1 MSTNIE
7 KKKILFFAGMDKT
20 KTTSSIK
27 TVYDCAPITS
37 QDPKTRVRRQVDP
50 FGPNRPRTSFRFSD
64 VPANQIGSTLTRRQG
79 PGENAISIQRVVSSS
94 QSNEV
99 SETVSESGSE
109 RSGRVL
115 TSAGNGR
122 VVGSEK
128 RSNSQTSEVTENQ
141 TSSGGT
147 SNVVM
152 VRNGN
157 SVRPNAII
165 VNGRRVIVPVNRN
178 TVRPGAVLV
187 NRQQTVPVGVSA
199 VRPNAILVNR
209 QPSVVP
215 VNAIGQNAVLLNRP
229 QNVVSVDDVN
239 IQPAAGT
246 INVNDIRSV
255 VVPVNTNIQTP
266 SERQGVVYVNNVPQI
281 QNNGRLTSVSSGIP
295 TVTNVAQNRPSN
307 VNVMSRVTD
316 GRQPATN
323 SQVLDI
329 SVNAGKVNVQPGLRL
344 SASDQARSGNVQVLD
359 IRKTAGIM
367 GVNSGSNQV
376 PTAGD
381 ANMYAIQGQQG
392 NAVLTDRRIDPAAA
406 TNVNVRAAVNTGK
419 VTVDPQVVDLTVRAG
434 KVSVNPTLNVSP
446 TDQRRTARTQVV
458 GVRQAG
464 AAMNAN
470 SLNPAINVSPTDQ
483 RRTVGTQV
491 VGVRQAGAA
500 TNTNSINPALN
511 VSPTN
516 QRRVGGTQ
524 IVGVRQAGAVANVN
538 SVSNR
543 NPQDPNLYRETTNQA
558 GAAAV
563 NGRMAG
569 PVGSFKNTN
578 AVVTS
583 RTAPQDVSVANT
595 QPAIG
600 ITGVTREI
608 TTLTREVPEVTRV
621 RPAVTGMLPSD
632 VALLN
637 RPRDVEIQVETSNTV
652 AIPTNPKLEVDVNID
667 NSNTVGSLDSSG
679 SDIGIAGIAS
689 MENTIVAGPSLNAF
703 NRNTQLSAIEVDQ
716 NINLQPEIKTTD
728 VNIEMQPGVIKVES
742 SGDNTL
748 DLSNVV
754 VGNAQRRNL
763 DLTNVVVKQDNPEI
777 LANSINIQAG
787 ESDAK
792 LAMVTKD
799 EPNLPGAINAVNVVQ
814 TEVQTGLSDSNLIK
828 EDALS
833 DTKAIDMDKAKMITI
848 LSAEQQAA
856 NMQPASVSAVNVRET
871 ARGTVNQISA
881 LRPTGNQGAPAAAA
895 PRPFVT
901 SWVSQTGFRNTVSS
915 GIVETKPTISS
926 RLAVSRSNRT
936 DNLNLANGRVRVRNV
951 TIAGSAKP
959 SAATVVPSVPEVVTT
974 PIPLEWNVNGTYYD
988 NSSYYGNYTGD
999 GNYTEGGYYT
1009 DGNYT
1014 YYNGTMYPDYAAMY
1028 GNESMYGNY
1037 SFYNE
1042 TMYPGN
1048 LTMPGNETEY
1058 YWNMTEPT
1066 LTSRTSPQNTPVTV
1080 APASRI
1086 NKTPTAVVATN
1097 RISVTTRAP
1106 ARPVPRQTTPSAQM
1120 ETRKYANI
1128 DFKNLSPGRVP
1139 YLPDYRSNLDNFGG
1153 VVVTGVQGTVRNN
1166 INARRDSS
1174 AITGDRRVNV
1184 VDRNKILFSGDNV
1197 ATSRTTAGN
1206 TLNANLNNNVLPV
1219 NLPDPPIV
1227 DNVVNRPKV
1236 VLSYPLDSNSV
1247 AIGQVRVRNLVSDDG
1262 ALPRDGTHVE
1272 SANKEVDYYTLVNE
1286 IVEKLKLFSA
1296 TESNTDSLP
1305 KYDTEMN
1312 TVLVGMG
1319 RDINQQEQRF
1329 TDPIRIPS
1337 SITLD
1342 GAITDI
1348 APTIRDERRL
1358 DSGRTQIELD
1368 MPPIDVPASSDQSAE
1383 VEIRRTLDQFQ
1394 GFPFASG
1401 ERQRTAWA
1409 SNVNDD
1415 AKAGSAVPVDV
1426 PPIAVSSTDES
1437 ISIASIDKPESN
1449 RRGTG
1454 YDLINMVNN
1463 NQMAKT
1469 TFDFFNKNML
1479 DRSSSKASAGNAM
1492 NNGISFGNGQAG
1504 NGNLLNDLSRPR
1516 KTQTAVKTIWENQEM
1531 VNGGNSMSY
1540 NGKFTYPGAD
1550 SSINVR
1556 DLPEIRDVTV
1566 TGSRDASWKPN
1577 RMGTAGAPN
1586 QSFLDL
1592 TNIQPVTSQTRQPN
1606 TGKTIATSPG
1616 VPDLTNIQR
1625 SIAQADQTISQ
1636 SGDISSATE
1645 FTPEYI
1651 ASINRDIQMINDELM
1666 NTIKQTN
1673 TPVSNVQTSVTNT
1686 SDTSIGNDAVQSVA
1700 VKANINN
1707 MQNQQNTQNTR
1718 NVMNDVT
1725 IMASILNNTIRP
1737 AAQINQSLSQNRRVG
1752 SVLSNAQMEDVSLKI
1767 LATLETIVKE
1777 LQLSRELAIARHN
1790 LLSNLSLSSTAGETN
1805 NVNVVAN
1812 TDVRGTS
1819 FDLTQ
1824 DVPAIERKIGNV
1836 KTLAQNLDAIHKRLN
1851 EHVGMA
1857 ESNPVWEVNP
1867 SLLSS
1872 DNTVNQGGPLQS
1884 TGLDANAG
1892 FQTETK
1898 QIWGANTEGA
1908 DILSSLLGLSSN
1920 ATAATSDSVPLDA
1933 SLQNRFDT
1941 NSGTSSFLLDNSIRD
1956 NSMNADLASLQTA
1969 NAIGSSIADIYQ
1981 SIFGVGSTNIPSTQ
1995 VGNTNAAAS
2004 VDQGSNMNE
2013 LFLQNQLYDLSGVTE
2028 QQKQQIINSLNNA
2041 YAESGASYP
2050 GLAAPFN
2057 SDPLVYVCPNG
2068 ETFSCKPVGQ
2078 YNGIPGMEWWCFNH
2092 CKNGPGSG
2100 SCPKNKCQCTCNPTN
2115 TEKAKGAENM
2125 MIKPYVSP
2133 KEKFSNENGTISKPG
2148 ENENSVLRKKIF
2160 KKVIT
2165 LTLNGSKE
2173 NAVQVNDKGPEIM
2186 VSRAPQIITDT
2197 RAPSMN
2203 YLATAD
2209 EALRDS
2215 GKSTANEA
2223 RGASGKSANI
2233 GAVKENIKS
2242 IRKSQLN
2249 IVDNRLVCRGK
2260 GKFENI
2266 EGIVD
2271 WCTTMCRQGMC
2282 PGFVCT
2288 CWS

>member
-1 MSTNIE
+1 
-7 KKKILFFAGMDKT
+7 MDKT

-37 QDPKTRVRRQVDP
+37 QAPKTRVRRQVDP

-64 VPANQIGSTLTRRQG
+64 VPANQLGSTLTRRQG

-109 RSGRVL
+109 RSVRVL

-229 QNVVSVDDVN
+229 QNIVSAEGVN

-246 INVNDIRSV
+246 INVNDIRRV

-266 SERQGVVYVNNVPQI
+266 SERQGVVYVNNVPQL
-281 QNNGRLTSVSSGIP
+281 QNNGRSMLVSGGIP
-295 TVTNVAQNRPSN
+295 TVTNVVQNRPPN
-307 VNVMSRVTD
+307 VNVMSPVND
-316 GRQPATN
+316 GRQAAIN

-344 SASDQARSGNVQVLD
+344 SPSDQARSGNVQVLD
-359 IRKTAGIM
+359 IRKAAGIM

-392 NAVLTDRRIDPAAA
+392 NAVLTDRRIDPAAV
-406 TNVNVRAAVNTGK
+406 TNVNVGSVVNTGK

-446 TDQRRTARTQVV
+446 TNQRRTARTQVV

-500 TNTNSINPALN
+500 MNTNSINPALN

-543 NPQDPNLYRETTNQA
+543 NPQDPNLYRVTTNQA

-569 PVGSFKNTN
+569 PVGSFKNAN

-608 TTLTREVPEVTRV
+608 TAFTREVPEVTRV
-621 RPAVTGMLPSD
+621 RPAVTGVLPSD

-679 SDIGIAGIAS
+679 SDIGVTGIAS
-689 MENTIVAGPSLNAF
+689 MENTIVAGPSLNGL
-703 NRNTQLSAIEVDQ
+703 NRNTQLSTIEIDQ

-728 VNIEMQPGVIKVES
+728 VNIEMQPLSGAVQIES
-742 SGDNTL
+742 SRDNTL

-787 ESDAK
+787 ESDAN

-856 NMQPASVSAVNVRET
+856 NMEPAMVSAVNVRET

-881 LRPTGNQGAPAAAA
+881 LRPTGNQGVPTAAAS
-895 PRPFVT
+895 RPFVT
-901 SWVSQTGFRNTVSS
+901 SWVSQTGFRNSVSS
-915 GIVETKPTISS
+915 GIVETKPTVSS
-926 RLAVSRSNRT
+926 RLAISRSNRT
-936 DNLNLANGRVRVRNV
+936 DNLNLANARVRVRNV

-959 SAATVVPSVPEVVTT
+959 TAATVVPSVPEVVTT

-1042 TMYPGN
+1042 SMYPGN

-1058 YWNMTEPT
+1058 YWKTTEPT
-1066 LTSRTSPQNTPVTV
+1066 VTSRTAPQNTPVTV
-1080 APASRI
+1080 APVVHGPSRI
-1086 NKTPTAVVATN
+1086 NKTSTVVVATN
-1097 RISVTTRAP
+1097 RIPVTTRAP
-1106 ARPVPRQTTPSAQM
+1106 PRPVQRQTTPSVQM
-1120 ETRKYANI
+1120 VTRKYANI

-1153 VVVTGVQGTVRNN
+1153 VAITGVQGTVRNI

-1184 VDRNKILFSGDNV
+1184 VDRNKILISGDNV
-1197 ATSRTTAGN
+1197 DTARTS
-1206 TLNANLNNNVLPV
+1206 LNANLNNNVLPV
-1219 NLPDPPIV
+1219 KLPDPPIV

-1247 AIGQVRVRNLVSDDG
+1247 AIGQVRVRNIVSDDG
-1262 ALPRDGTHVE
+1262 AMQRDGTRVYD
-1272 SANKEVDYYTLVNE
+1272 SNQEVDYFTLVND
-1286 IVEKLKLFSA
+1286 IVEKLKLFTA

-1305 KYDTEMN
+1305 KYETEMS

-1319 RDINQQEQRF
+1319 RNVNRQEQPF
-1329 TDPIRIPS
+1329 TDPVRIPS
-1337 SITLD
+1337 SITRD

-1348 APTIRDERRL
+1348 APIIRDERRL

-1368 MPPIDVPASSDQSAE
+1368 MPPIDVPASRDQSAE

-1426 PPIAVSSTDES
+1426 PPISASSTDES
-1437 ISIASIDKPESN
+1437 ISIASIDKPEST

-1550 SSINVR
+1550 SSINVK
-1556 DLPEIRDVTV
+1556 DLPDIRADVTV
-1566 TGSRDASWKPN
+1566 TGSRDASWQTN
-1577 RMGTAGAPN
+1577 RRGTAGAPN
-1586 QSFLDL
+1586 RSILDL
-1592 TNIQPVTSQTRQPN
+1592 TNIQPVTSQKQLPN
-1606 TGKTIATSPG
+1606 TGNTIATSPG

-1625 SIAQADQTISQ
+1625 STVQADQSISQ
-1636 SGDISSATE
+1636 GSGVSSGAE
-1645 FTPEYI
+1645 ITPEYI
-1651 ASINRDIQMINDELM
+1651 ASINRDIQIINDELM

-1673 TPVSNVQTSVTNT
+1673 TPVSNVVNT
-1686 SDTSIGNDAVQSVA
+1686 SDTSIGNDANQSAA
-1700 VKANINN
+1700 VNANMNN
-1707 MQNQQNTQNTR
+1707 MQTQQNTQNTR

-1737 AAQINQSLSQNRRVG
+1737 AAQINQSLPQNRRVG

-1790 LLSNLSLSSTAGETN
+1790 LLSNLSLSSAAGETN

-1812 TDVRGTS
+1812 TDARGNS
-1819 FDLTQ
+1819 FDLAE

-1872 DNTVNQGGPLQS
+1872 GNTVSQGGSLQS

-1956 NSMNADLASLQTA
+1956 NAMNADLASLQTA

-2028 QQKQQIINSLNNA
+2028 QQKQQIMNSLNNA
-2041 YAESGASYP
+2041 YADSGASYP

-2133 KEKFSNENGTISKPG
+2133 KEKVPIENGTNSKPG

-2186 VSRAPQIITDT
+2186 VSRAPQIITET
-2197 RAPSMN
+2197 RASSMN

-2209 EALRDS
+2209 
-2215 GKSTANEA
+2215 EA

-2242 IRKSQLN
+2242 IRKSLLN